1 MQYPERPLKVLR
13 EFAIAAGLGRK
24 RPRPRKEARPKMGSE
39 GEDVVADD
47 AGGLKLACPARFQPG
62 TMKAAAWQVRRW
74 QRARPH
80 ALSLRQWVTQ
90 RLRIECMPFTVPCCR
105 GDQCDE
111 PALTQLYQR
120 ICASASHTRY
130 PSSLR

>member
-1 MQYPERPLKVLR
+1 MPQAHVILRLWLLKVLR

-74 QRARPH
+74 QRQPTCTECEAWDDTED
-80 ALSLRQWVTQ
+80 ALHVNAVSDS
-90 RLRIECMPFTVPCCR
+90 PCR
-105 GDQCDE
+105 GN
-111 PALTQLYQR
+111 
-120 ICASASHTRY
+120 
-130 PSSLR
+130 